1 MRKKFLSAF
10 LLGALALGATSTIV
24 SCKDYDGDIS
34 ELRQDINSLD
44 ATLKSELQSVKDQLT
59 AQKSELETK
68 IADAQAI
75 LQAAI
80 DKKADK
86 TTVDALATRVTDLEK
101 ELGVVN
107 SRLKTI
113 DATLAEVNASIADLK
128 ANKADKTEV
137 AELRLFVETELA
149 AIKGDISGLQ
159 TAVKEILADIAG
171 IKGDING
178 IKGDISDLQKKDI
191 ELFAA
196 INQEALDR
204 AAAISALD
212 KELSA
217 KIKTVADNL
226 ADFIKE
232 QNEFNEAVITEIS
245 NINGALVNI
254 AGQIEALQMVDEGLD
269 NRITALETR
278 LQGYEGVVAD
288 LRQAQ
293 KDIAALQKDV
303 KKAFEDIATNAANI
317 EANAKA
323 IDALSQRVTT
333 EVQTLDSKISAVDAK
348 VNALT
353 VCVTKRLTSIYFA
366 PSTFVDGVE
375 CIDFASLNYIDWGT
389 EPTEWLANYAPE
401 NGEENRIDDGTTTAV
416 YYLNPSGVDEESIE
430 GGIRGLS
437 FISNTASN
445 ITTRGAATPVVS
457 VKSGTI
463 ENGKLTLQLTKNSA
477 AINNSNEKFT
487 VVSLKAPLSEKV
499 KTASEKGKEINVYS
513 DWARLTE
520 SVVRPFIHNKK
531 AIENGKV
538 DERAEFAHFYRFGDI
553 YSKYSPTFSGIQAL
567 NYTQYTSQ
575 SRDSKIK
582 FFCAYDKTFDVKEL
596 TTVCDHN
603 GNEINYESYGLAFEY
618 NLMSCYWVLNE
629 GATTDATNQQL
640 YATINDGVVAA
651 AAPGVSGANRAAIG
665 KSPVVQIVLRDTKNN
680 AVVDVKYI
688 MIQWLEKDVEV
699 KDLETINKQTIWD
712 CGEIAT
718 CKIGESELNK
728 IAAQLNLETV
738 VEFSSR
744 FTVSNDLVDAA
755 GKKIGV
761 VDKKENGQADG
772 QIDNILVTFEV
783 PMAMTKDLYE
793 NGSVAYTGYVK
804 LISKTEPLEY
814 RLPVVLTAT
823 FDKSRQLKLNSAYV
837 EDANYWKG
845 ERPDI
850 NRYVVANPTLED
862 NAANDNAYT
871 LEKGYEDTQILYNL
885 LNAYKKGG
893 TSAPSDVENLVLN
906 LQKADGDN
914 ARFVFDEERV
924 PEVLGAGWNVSED
937 GTTLYFKR
945 DIAATIT
952 RNGFVQLEEGPKKGI
967 HALASDAAKMLV
979 AYDETP
985 ATEATK
991 NAVPV
996 KIVGTIC
1003 DYDVVLSQFLVRFE
1017 KPINLTWGTLAV
1029 TLKDQHSAGFTDI
1042 LPWQKMI
1049 TVKEAYNRERPII
1062 DEKNNNKTL
1071 RSWYGYYWDGKN
1083 DIYPYI
1089 NINEAE
1095 LDGKPLNSYKNANG
1109 SPSYQLT
1116 YDADEAHYGANAK
1129 FTFYNNSGNAITKDL
1144 VITVPVTVDSKWRT
1158 WKNTVTI
1165 TVSETTTTAKRR

>member
-34 ELRQDINSLD
+34 ELRTDINSLES
-44 ATLKSELQSVKDQLT
+44 TLKSELQSVKDQLT

-68 IADAQAI
+68 IANAQAT

-80 DKKADK
+80 DQKADK
-86 TTVDALATRVTDLEK
+86 TTVAALADQVKGLES
-101 ELGVVN
+101 ELGVVK
-107 SRLKTI
+107 SRLNSI
-113 DATLAEVNASIADLK
+113 DDAIAKINDAIADIK
-128 ANKADKTEV
+128 ANKADKEEVTALKVWAEGEIAAITGDITGLKAAIAELKEADTKLAAQIVEEATKLAAKDTELEGKIAEV
-137 AELRLFVETELA
+137 AGDLA
-149 AIKGDISGLQ
+149 KF
-159 TAVKEILADIAG
+159 IA
-171 IKGDING
+171 
-178 IKGDISDLQKKDI
+178 
-191 ELFAA
+191 
-196 INQEALDR
+196 
-204 AAAISALD
+204 
-212 KELSA
+212 
-217 KIKTVADNL
+217 
-226 ADFIKE
+226 E
-232 QNEFNEAVITEIS
+232 QNELNDAVITEIS

-254 AGQIEALQMVDEGLD
+254 VGQIEALQMVDEGLD

-278 LQGYEGVVAD
+278 LQGYEDVVKD
-288 LRQAQ
+288 LRKAQ
-293 KDIAALQKDV
+293 SDIATLRTDVNKCIEDIAA
-303 KKAFEDIATNAANI
+303 NARNI
-317 EANAKA
+317 EANAQA
-323 IDALSQRVTT
+323 IEALDQRVTT
-333 EVQTLDSKISAVDAK
+333 AVQELDSKISAVDGK

-353 VCVTKRLTSIYFA
+353 ICVTKRLTSIYFA

-389 EPTEWLANYAPE
+389 NENDWLANYAPE
-401 NGEENRIDDGTTTAV
+401 NGEENRIDDGPTTAV

-445 ITTRGAATPVVS
+445 ISTRGAATPVVA

-463 ENGKLTLQLTKNSA
+463 ENGKLTLKLTKNTA
-477 AINNSNEKFT
+477 AINNSNENFT
-487 VVSLKAPLSEKV
+487 IVSLKAPLSEKV

-520 SVVRPFIHNKK
+520 SVVRPYIHNIKTVTDGK
-531 AIENGKV
+531 A

-553 YSKYSPTFSGIQAL
+553 YSMYSETFDGIRAL
-567 NYTQYTSQ
+567 NYPNYTSQ
-575 SRDSKIK
+575 SRDSKRK
-582 FFCAYDKTFDVKEL
+582 YFVAYDKTFDVKEL

-603 GNEINYESYGLAFEY
+603 GNVINYESYGLKFEY
-618 NLMSCYWVLNE
+618 NLMKCYWVLNE
-629 GATTDATNQQL
+629 GNTTDATNQQL
-640 YATINDGVVAA
+640 YATINDGVVAST
-651 AAPGVSGANRAAIG
+651 APSVTGANRAAIG

-680 AVVDVKYI
+680 AVVDVRYI
-688 MIQWLEKDVEV
+688 MIQWVEKDVE
-699 KDLETINKQTIWD
+699 TIVLDNLNKQTTWD

-718 CKIGESELNK
+718 CKIGEAELNK
-728 IAAQLNLETV
+728 LAAQLNLETV
-738 VEFSSR
+738 TEFSSR
-744 FTVSNDLVDAA
+744 FTVASDLVDAD
-755 GKKIGV
+755 GKKIGT
-761 VDKKENGQADG
+761 VDKKENGEAAG
-772 QIDNILVTFEV
+772 QIDNILVTFET
-783 PMAMTKDLYE
+783 PMTMTKELYE
-793 NGSVAYTGYVK
+793 GGSVTYTGY
-804 LISKTEPLEY
+804 IFIQSKTEPLQY
-814 RLPVVLTAT
+814 KVPVVLTAT
-823 FDKSRQLKLNSAYV
+823 FDKSRQLALNPAYV
-837 EDANYWKG
+837 ENANYWKG
-845 ERPDI
+845 TGI
-850 NRYVVANPTLED
+850 NRYVVANPTLE
-862 NAANDNAYT
+862 ANDSKGYT
-871 LEKGYEDTQILYNL
+871 LANGFEDTQILYNL
-885 LNAYKKGG
+885 LNAYLKVNG

-914 ARFVFDEERV
+914 ARFVFDEDRV
-924 PEVLGAGWNVSED
+924 EEVLGAGWNVSAD

-945 DIAATIT
+945 DVAATIT

-967 HALASDAAKMLV
+967 HALATDAAKMLV

-1029 TLKDQHSAGFTDI
+1029 TLKDQHSEGYTET

-1049 TVKEAYNRERPII
+1049 TVKEAYNRYRTII
-1062 DEKNNNKTL
+1062 DEKNCDKTL

-1089 NINEAE
+1089 NINEAKLE
-1095 LDGKPLNSYKNANG
+1095 GKSLSSYKNANG
-1109 SPSYQLT
+1109 TPMYELK
-1116 YDADEAHYGANAK
+1116 YEADETHYGANAK
-1129 FTFYNNSGNAITKDL
+1129 FRFFNNSGNAITEDL

-1158 WKNTVTI
+1158 WENTVTI

>member
-34 ELRQDINSLD
+34 ELRTDINSLES
-44 ATLKSELQSVKDQLT
+44 TLKSELQSVKDQLA

-68 IADAQAI
+68 IANAQAT

-80 DKKADK
+80 DQKADK
-86 TTVDALATRVTDLEK
+86 TTVAALADQVKGLES
-101 ELGVVN
+101 ELGVVK
-107 SRLKTI
+107 SRLNSI
-113 DATLAEVNASIADLK
+113 DTAIAEINDVIADIK

-137 AELRLFVETELA
+137 AELKIWAEGQIAAITGDITGLKAAIAELKAVDTELA
-149 AIKGDISGLQ
+149 GKIVA
-159 TAVKEILADIAG
+159 
-171 IKGDING
+171 
-178 IKGDISDLQKKDI
+178 
-191 ELFAA
+191 
-196 INQEALDR
+196 EATER
-204 AAAISALD
+204 AAKD
-212 KELSA
+212 DELA
-217 KIKTVADNL
+217 GKIAEVAGNL
-226 ADFIKE
+226 ADFIAA
-232 QNEFNEAVITEIS
+232 QNELNDAVITEIS

-288 LRQAQ
+288 LRTAQ
-293 KDIAALQKDV
+293 NDIRGLRTDV
-303 KKAFEDIATNAANI
+303 NKCIEDIATNAANI
-317 EANAKA
+317 EANAQA
-323 IDALSQRVTT
+323 IEALDQRVTAA
-333 EVQTLDSKISAVDAK
+333 VQELDSKISAVDNK

-353 VCVTKRLTSIYFA
+353 ICVTKRLTSIYFA
-366 PSTFVDGVE
+366 PSSFVDGVE

-389 EPTEWLANYAPE
+389 SETDWLANYAPE
-401 NGEENRIDDGTTTAV
+401 NGEENRIDNGTTTAV

-445 ITTRGAATPVVS
+445 ISTRGAATPVVA

-463 ENGKLTLQLTKNSA
+463 EDGKLTLKLTKNTA
-477 AINNSNEKFT
+477 AINNSNENFT
-487 VVSLKAPLSEKV
+487 IVSLKAPLSEKV

-520 SVVRPFIHNKK
+520 SVVRPFIHNVEAVK
-531 AIENGKV
+531 NGKA

-553 YSKYSPTFSGIQAL
+553 YSMYSPTFSGIQAL

-575 SRDSKIK
+575 SRDSKK
-582 FFCAYDKTFDVKEL
+582 KYFVAYDKTFDVKKL
-596 TTVCDHN
+596 TTVCDYN
-603 GNEINYESYGLAFEY
+603 GNVINYESYGLKFEY
-618 NLMSCYWVLNE
+618 NLMKCYWVLNE
-629 GATTDATNQQL
+629 GNTTDATNQQL
-640 YATINDGVVAA
+640 YATINDGVVAST
-651 AAPGVSGANRAAIG
+651 APSVTGANRAAIG

-688 MIQWLEKDVEV
+688 MIQWMEKDVET
-699 KDLETINKQTIWD
+699 KDLEAINKQTTWD

-718 CKIGESELNK
+718 CKIGEAELNK
-728 IAAQLNLETV
+728 LAAQLNLETV
-738 VEFSSR
+738 TEFSSR
-744 FTVSNDLVDAA
+744 FTVASDLVDAS
-755 GKKIGV
+755 GKVIGT
-761 VDKKENGQADG
+761 VDKKENGEAAG
-772 QIDNILVTFEV
+772 QIDNILVTFET
-783 PMAMTKDLYE
+783 PMTMTKELYE
-793 NGSVAYTGYVK
+793 GGSVAYTGY
-804 LISKTEPLEY
+804 IFIQSKTEPLQY
-814 RLPVVLTAT
+814 KLPVVLTAT
-823 FDKSRQLKLNSAYV
+823 FDKSRQLALNSAYV
-837 EDANYWKG
+837 ENAKYWKG
-845 ERPDI
+845 EGI
-850 NRYVVANPTLED
+850 NRYVVANPTLE
-862 NAANDNAYT
+862 ANDSKGYT
-871 LEKGYEDTQILYNL
+871 LANGFHDTQILYNL
-885 LNAYKKGG
+885 LNAYLNG
-893 TSAPSDVENLVLN
+893 TSAPKGVENLVRN

-914 ARFVFDEERV
+914 ARFVFDEDRV
-924 PEVLGAGWNVSED
+924 EDVLGAGWNVSAD

-945 DIAATIT
+945 DVAATIT
-952 RNGFVQLEEGPKKGI
+952 RNGFVQLEEGPNKGK

-1017 KPINLTWGTLAV
+1017 KPINLTWGDLGV
-1029 TLKDQHSAGFTDI
+1029 TLKDQMSNGWYAT
-1042 LPWQKMI
+1042 LPWQSMI
-1049 TVKEAYNRERPII
+1049 TVKEAYNKERTII
-1062 DEKNNNKTL
+1062 DKKNCDKTL

-1089 NINEAE
+1089 NINEAK
-1095 LDGKPLNSYKNANG
+1095 LDGKSLSSYKNANG
-1109 SPSYQLT
+1109 TPMYELK
-1116 YDADEAHYGANAK
+1116 YEADAANYGANAK
-1129 FTFYNNSGNAITKDL
+1129 FWFFNNSGNAITEDL

-1158 WKNTVTI
+1158 WEETVTI

>member
-34 ELRQDINSLD
+34 ELRTDINSLES
-44 ATLKSELQSVKDQLT
+44 TLKSELQSVKDQLA

-68 IADAQAI
+68 IANAQAT

-80 DKKADK
+80 DQKADK
-86 TTVDALATRVTDLEK
+86 TTVAALADQVKGLES
-101 ELGVVN
+101 ELGVVK
-107 SRLKTI
+107 SRLNSI
-113 DATLAEVNASIADLK
+113 DDAIAKINDAIAEIK
-128 ANKADKTEV
+128 ANKADKEEV
-137 AELRLFVETELA
+137 AALKVWAEGEIAAITGDITGLKAAIAELKEADTKLAAQIVEEATKLAAKDTELEGKIA
-149 AIKGDISGLQ
+149 EVAGD
-159 TAVKEILADIAG
+159 LAKFIA
-171 IKGDING
+171 
-178 IKGDISDLQKKDI
+178 
-191 ELFAA
+191 
-196 INQEALDR
+196 
-204 AAAISALD
+204 
-212 KELSA
+212 
-217 KIKTVADNL
+217 
-226 ADFIKE
+226 E
-232 QNEFNEAVITEIS
+232 QNELNDAVITEIS

-254 AGQIEALQMVDEGLD
+254 VGQIEALQMVDEGLD

-278 LQGYEGVVAD
+278 LQGYEDVVKD
-288 LRQAQ
+288 LRKAQ
-293 KDIAALQKDV
+293 SDIATLRTDVNKCIEDIAA
-303 KKAFEDIATNAANI
+303 NARNI
-317 EANAKA
+317 EANAQA
-323 IDALSQRVTT
+323 IEALDQRVTT
-333 EVQTLDSKISAVDAK
+333 AVQELDSKISAVDGK

-353 VCVTKRLTSIYFA
+353 ICVTKRLTSIYFA

-389 EPTEWLANYAPE
+389 NENDWLANESPA
-401 NGEENRIDDGTTTAV
+401 NGEENRIDNGTTTAV

-445 ITTRGAATPVVS
+445 ISTRGAATPVVA
-457 VKSGTI
+457 VKSGEI
-463 ENGKLTLQLTKNSA
+463 KDGKLTLKLTKNTA
-477 AINNSNEKFT
+477 AINNSNENFT
-487 VVSLKAPLSEKV
+487 IVSLKAPLSEKV

-520 SVVRPFIHNKK
+520 SVVRPYIHNIKTVTDGK
-531 AIENGKV
+531 A

-603 GNEINYESYGLAFEY
+603 GNVINYESYGLKFEY
-618 NLMSCYWVLNE
+618 NLMKCYWVLNE
-629 GATTDATNQQL
+629 GNTTDATNQQL
-640 YATINDGVVAA
+640 YATINDGVVAST
-651 AAPGVSGANRAAIG
+651 APGVTGANRAAIG

-680 AVVDVKYI
+680 AVVDVRYI
-688 MIQWLEKDVEV
+688 MIQWVEKDVETIV
-699 KDLETINKQTIWD
+699 LDNINKQTTWD

-718 CKIGESELNK
+718 CKIGEAELNK
-728 IAAQLNLETV
+728 LAAQLNLETV
-738 VEFSSR
+738 TEFSSR
-744 FTVSNDLVDAA
+744 FTVASDLVDAS
-755 GKKIGV
+755 GKKIGT
-761 VDKKENGQADG
+761 VDKKENGEAAG
-772 QIDNILVTFEV
+772 QIDNILVTFET
-783 PMAMTKDLYE
+783 PMTMTKELYE
-793 NGSVAYTGYVK
+793 GGSVAYTGY
-804 LISKTEPLEY
+804 IFIQSKTEPLQY
-814 RLPVVLTAT
+814 KVPVVLTAT
-823 FDKSRQLKLNSAYV
+823 FDKSRQLALNSAYV
-837 EDANYWKG
+837 ENANYWKG
-845 ERPDI
+845 TGI
-850 NRYVVANPTLED
+850 NRYVVANPTLE
-862 NAANDNAYT
+862 ANDSKGYT
-871 LEKGYEDTQILYNL
+871 LANGFEDTQILYNL
-885 LNAYKKGG
+885 LNAYLKG
-893 TSAPSDVENLVLN
+893 TSAPKDVENLVLN

-914 ARFVFDEERV
+914 ARFVFDEDRV
-924 PEVLGAGWNVSED
+924 EEVLGAGWNVSAD

-945 DIAATIT
+945 DVAATIT

-967 HALASDAAKMLV
+967 HALATDAAKMLV

-1029 TLKDQHSAGFTDI
+1029 TLKDQHSAGYTET

-1049 TVKEAYNRERPII
+1049 TVKEAYNRYRTII
-1062 DEKNNNKTL
+1062 DEKNCDKTL

-1089 NINEAE
+1089 NINEAKLE
-1095 LDGKPLNSYKNANG
+1095 GKSLSSYKNANG
-1109 SPSYQLT
+1109 TPMYELK
-1116 YDADEAHYGANAK
+1116 YEADAANYGANAK
-1129 FTFYNNSGNAITKDL
+1129 FWFFNNSGNAITKDL

-1158 WKNTVTI
+1158 WEETVTI

>member
-34 ELRQDINSLD
+34 ELRTDINSLES
-44 ATLKSELQSVKDQLT
+44 TLKSELQSVKDQLA

-68 IADAQAI
+68 IANAQAT

-80 DKKADK
+80 DQKADK
-86 TTVDALATRVTDLEK
+86 TTVAALADQVKGLES
-101 ELGVVN
+101 ELGVVK
-107 SRLKTI
+107 SRLNSI
-113 DATLAEVNASIADLK
+113 DTAIAEINDAIADIK
-128 ANKADKTEV
+128 ANKADKEEV
-137 AELRLFVETELA
+137 AALKVWAEGQIAAITGDIEGLKAAIAELKEADTKLAAKDTELEGKIA
-149 AIKGDISGLQ
+149 EVAGD
-159 TAVKEILADIAG
+159 LAKFIA
-171 IKGDING
+171 
-178 IKGDISDLQKKDI
+178 
-191 ELFAA
+191 
-196 INQEALDR
+196 
-204 AAAISALD
+204 
-212 KELSA
+212 
-217 KIKTVADNL
+217 
-226 ADFIKE
+226 E
-232 QNEFNEAVITEIS
+232 QNELNDAVITEIS

-254 AGQIEALQMVDEGLD
+254 VGQIEALQMVDEGLD

-278 LQGYEGVVAD
+278 LQGYEDVVKD
-288 LRQAQ
+288 LRKAQ
-293 KDIAALQKDV
+293 SDIATLRTDVNKCIEDIAA
-303 KKAFEDIATNAANI
+303 NARNI
-317 EANAKA
+317 EANAQA
-323 IDALSQRVTT
+323 IEALDQRVTT
-333 EVQTLDSKISAVDAK
+333 AVQELDGKISAVDSK

-353 VCVTKRLTSIYFA
+353 ICVTKRLTSIYFA

-389 EPTEWLANYAPE
+389 NENDWLANESPA
-401 NGEENRIDDGTTTAV
+401 NGEENRIDNGTTTAV

-445 ITTRGAATPVVS
+445 ISTRGAATPVVA
-457 VKSGTI
+457 VKSGEI
-463 ENGKLTLQLTKNSA
+463 KDGKLTLKLTKNTA
-477 AINNSNEKFT
+477 AINNSNENFT
-487 VVSLKAPLSEKV
+487 IVSLKAPLSEKV

-520 SVVRPFIHNKK
+520 SVVRPYIHNIKTVTDGK
-531 AIENGKV
+531 A

-553 YSKYSPTFSGIQAL
+553 YSMYSPTFSGIQAL

-575 SRDSKIK
+575 SRDSKRK
-582 FFCAYDKTFDVKEL
+582 YFVAYNKTFDVKEL

-603 GNEINYESYGLAFEY
+603 GNVINYESYGLKFEY
-618 NLMSCYWVLNE
+618 NLMKCYWVLNE
-629 GATTDATNQQL
+629 GNTTDATNQQL
-640 YATINDGVVAA
+640 YATINDGVVAST
-651 AAPGVSGANRAAIG
+651 APGVTGANRAAIG

-680 AVVDVKYI
+680 AVVDVRYI
-688 MIQWLEKDVEV
+688 MIQWVEKDVETIV
-699 KDLETINKQTIWD
+699 LDNINKQTTWD

-718 CKIGESELNK
+718 CKIGEAELNK
-728 IAAQLNLETV
+728 LAAQLNLETV
-738 VEFSSR
+738 TEFSSR
-744 FTVSNDLVDAA
+744 FTVASDLVDAS
-755 GKKIGV
+755 GKKIGT
-761 VDKKENGQADG
+761 VDKKENGEAAG
-772 QIDNILVTFEV
+772 QIDNILVTFET
-783 PMAMTKDLYE
+783 PMTMTKELYE
-793 NGSVAYTGYVK
+793 GGSVAYTGY
-804 LISKTEPLEY
+804 IFIQSKTEPLQY
-814 RLPVVLTAT
+814 KVPVVLTAT
-823 FDKSRQLKLNSAYV
+823 FDKSRQLALNSAYV
-837 EDANYWKG
+837 ENANYWKG
-845 ERPDI
+845 TGI
-850 NRYVVANPTLED
+850 NRYVVANPTLE
-862 NAANDNAYT
+862 ANDSKGYT
-871 LEKGYEDTQILYNL
+871 LANGFHDTQILYNL
-885 LNAYKKGG
+885 LNAYLNG
-893 TSAPSDVENLVLN
+893 TSAPKDVENLVLN

-914 ARFVFDEERV
+914 ARFVFDEDRV
-924 PEVLGAGWNVSED
+924 EEVLGAGWNVSAD

-945 DIAATIT
+945 DVAATIT
-952 RNGFVQLEEGPKKGI
+952 RNGFVQLEEGPNKGK

-1029 TLKDQHSAGFTDI
+1029 TLKDQHSAGYTET

-1049 TVKEAYNRERPII
+1049 TVKEAYNRYRTII
-1062 DEKNNNKTL
+1062 DEKNCDKTL

-1089 NINEAE
+1089 NINEAV
-1095 LDGKPLNSYKNANG
+1095 LNGKSLSSYKNANG
-1109 SPSYQLT
+1109 TPMYELK
-1116 YDADEAHYGANAK
+1116 YEADKANYGANAK
-1129 FTFYNNSGNAITKDL
+1129 FWFFNNSGNAITEDL

>member
-34 ELRQDINSLD
+34 ELRTDINSLES
-44 ATLKSELQSVKDQLT
+44 TLKSELQSVKDQLA

-68 IADAQAI
+68 IANAQAT

-80 DKKADK
+80 DQKADK
-86 TTVDALATRVTDLEK
+86 TTVAALADQVKGLET
-101 ELGVVN
+101 ELGVVK
-107 SRLKTI
+107 SRLNSI
-113 DATLAEVNASIADLK
+113 DTAIAEINDAIAK
-128 ANKADKTEV
+128 KADKTEV
-137 AELRLFVETELA
+137 AELEIRINAQIAAITGDITGLKDAIAKLKDVDTELA
-149 AIKGDISGLQ
+149 GKIVA
-159 TAVKEILADIAG
+159 
-171 IKGDING
+171 
-178 IKGDISDLQKKDI
+178 
-191 ELFAA
+191 
-196 INQEALDR
+196 EATER
-204 AAAISALD
+204 AAKD
-212 KELSA
+212 TELEGKIAEVAGDLA
-217 KIKTVADNL
+217 K
-226 ADFIKE
+226 FIAE
-232 QNEFNEAVITEIS
+232 QNELNESVISELTGIQ
-245 NINGALVNI
+245 GVLVNI
-254 AGQIEALQMVDEGLD
+254 VGQIEALQMVDEGLD

-288 LRQAQ
+288 LRTAQ
-293 KDIAALQKDV
+293 NDIRGLRTDV
-303 KKAFEDIATNAANI
+303 NKCIEDIATNAANI
-317 EANAKA
+317 EANAQA
-323 IDALSQRVTT
+323 IEALDQRVTAA
-333 EVQTLDSKISAVDAK
+333 VQELDSKISAVDNK

-353 VCVTKRLTSIYFA
+353 ICVTKRLTSIYFA
-366 PSTFVDGVE
+366 PSSFVDGVE

-389 EPTEWLANYAPE
+389 SETDWLANYAPE
-401 NGEENRIDDGTTTAV
+401 NGEENRIDNGTTTAV

-445 ITTRGAATPVVS
+445 ISTRGAATPVVA

-463 ENGKLTLQLTKNSA
+463 EDGKLTLKLTKNTA
-477 AINNSNEKFT
+477 AINNSNENFT
-487 VVSLKAPLSEKV
+487 IVSLKAPLSEKV

-520 SVVRPFIHNKK
+520 SVVRPFIHNVEAVK
-531 AIENGKV
+531 NGKA

-553 YSKYSPTFSGIQAL
+553 YSMYSPTFSGIQAL

-575 SRDSKIK
+575 SRDSKTK
-582 FFCAYDKTFDVKEL
+582 YFVAYDKTFDVKKL
-596 TTVCDHN
+596 TTVCDYN
-603 GNEINYESYGLAFEY
+603 GNVINYESYGLKFEY
-618 NLMSCYWVLNE
+618 NLMKCYWVLNE
-629 GATTDATNQQL
+629 GNTTDATNQQL
-640 YATINDGVVAA
+640 YATINDGVVAST
-651 AAPGVSGANRAAIG
+651 APGVTGANRAAIG

-688 MIQWLEKDVEV
+688 MIQWMEKDVET
-699 KDLETINKQTIWD
+699 KDLEAINKQTTWD

-718 CKIGESELNK
+718 CKIGEAELNK
-728 IAAQLNLETV
+728 LAAQLNLETV
-738 VEFSSR
+738 TEFSSR
-744 FTVSNDLVDAA
+744 FTVASDLVDAS
-755 GKKIGV
+755 GKVIGT
-761 VDKKENGQADG
+761 VDKKENGEAAG
-772 QIDNILVTFEV
+772 QIDNILVTFET
-783 PMAMTKDLYE
+783 PMTMTKELYE
-793 NGSVAYTGYVK
+793 GGSVAYTGY
-804 LISKTEPLEY
+804 IFIQSKTEPLQY
-814 RLPVVLTAT
+814 KVPVVLTAT
-823 FDKSRQLKLNSAYV
+823 FDKSRQLALNSAYV
-837 EDANYWKG
+837 ENAKYWKG
-845 ERPDI
+845 EGI
-850 NRYVVANPTLED
+850 NRYVVANPTLE
-862 NAANDNAYT
+862 ANDAKGYT
-871 LEKGYEDTQILYNL
+871 LANGYEDTQILYNL
-885 LNAYKKGG
+885 LNAYLKG
-893 TSAPSDVENLVLN
+893 TSAPKDVENLVLN

-924 PEVLGAGWNVSED
+924 PEVLGAGWNVSAD

-945 DIAATIT
+945 DVAATIT

-996 KIVGTIC
+996 KIVGTLC

-1029 TLKDQHSAGFTDI
+1029 TLKDQHSEGYTET

-1049 TVKEAYNRERPII
+1049 TVKEAYNRYRPII
-1062 DEKNNNKTL
+1062 DEKNNDKTL

-1089 NINEAE
+1089 NINEAKLE
-1095 LDGKPLNSYKNANG
+1095 GKSLSSYKNANG
-1109 SPSYQLT
+1109 TPMYELK
-1116 YDADEAHYGANAK
+1116 YEADAANYGANAK
-1129 FTFYNNSGNAITKDL
+1129 FWFFNNSGNAITKDL

-1158 WKNTVTI
+1158 WEETVTI

>member
-34 ELRQDINSLD
+34 ELRTDINSLES
-44 ATLKSELQSVKDQLT
+44 TLKSELQSVKDQLA

-68 IADAQAI
+68 IANAQAT

-80 DKKADK
+80 DQKADK
-86 TTVDALATRVTDLEK
+86 TTVAALADQVKGLES
-101 ELGVVN
+101 ELGVVK
-107 SRLKTI
+107 SRLNSI
-113 DATLAEVNASIADLK
+113 DDAIAKINDAIAEIK
-128 ANKADKTEV
+128 ANKADKEEV
-137 AELRLFVETELA
+137 AALKVWAEGEIAAITGDITGLKAAIAELKEADTKLAAQIVEEATKLAAKDTELEGKIA
-149 AIKGDISGLQ
+149 EVAGD
-159 TAVKEILADIAG
+159 LAKFIA
-171 IKGDING
+171 
-178 IKGDISDLQKKDI
+178 
-191 ELFAA
+191 
-196 INQEALDR
+196 
-204 AAAISALD
+204 
-212 KELSA
+212 
-217 KIKTVADNL
+217 
-226 ADFIKE
+226 E
-232 QNEFNEAVITEIS
+232 QNELNDAVITEIS

-254 AGQIEALQMVDEGLD
+254 VGQIEALQMVDEGLD

-288 LRQAQ
+288 LRTAQ
-293 KDIAALQKDV
+293 SDIRGLRTDVNKCIEDIAA
-303 KKAFEDIATNAANI
+303 NARNI
-317 EANAKA
+317 EANAQA
-323 IDALSQRVTT
+323 IEALDQRVTT
-333 EVQTLDSKISAVDAK
+333 AVQELDSKISAVDGK

-353 VCVTKRLTSIYFA
+353 ICVTKRLTSIYFA

-389 EPTEWLANYAPE
+389 EPTDWLANYAPE

-445 ITTRGAATPVVS
+445 ISTRGAATPVVA
-457 VKSGTI
+457 VKSGEI
-463 ENGKLTLQLTKNSA
+463 KDGKLTLKLTKNTA
-477 AINNSNEKFT
+477 AINNSNENFT
-487 VVSLKAPLSEKV
+487 IVSLKAPLSEKV

-520 SVVRPFIHNKK
+520 SVVRPYIHNIKTVTDGK
-531 AIENGKV
+531 A

-553 YSKYSPTFSGIQAL
+553 YSMYSPTFSGIQAL

-575 SRDSKIK
+575 SRDSKRK
-582 FFCAYDKTFDVKEL
+582 YFVAYDKTFDVKEL

-603 GNEINYESYGLAFEY
+603 GNVINYESYGLKFEY
-618 NLMSCYWVLNE
+618 NLMKCYWVLNE
-629 GATTDATNQQL
+629 GNTTDATNQQL
-640 YATINDGVVAA
+640 YATINDGVVAST
-651 AAPGVSGANRAAIG
+651 APGVTGANRAAIG

-680 AVVDVKYI
+680 AVVDVRYI
-688 MIQWLEKDVEV
+688 MIQWVEKDVETIV
-699 KDLETINKQTIWD
+699 LDNINKQTTWD

-718 CKIGESELNK
+718 CKIGEAELNK
-728 IAAQLNLETV
+728 LAAQLNLETV
-738 VEFSSR
+738 TEFSSR
-744 FTVSNDLVDAA
+744 FTVASDLIDAD
-755 GKKIGV
+755 GKKIGT
-761 VDKKENGQADG
+761 VDKKENGEAAG
-772 QIDNILVTFEV
+772 QIDNILVTFET
-783 PMAMTKDLYE
+783 PMTMTKELYE
-793 NGSVAYTGYVK
+793 GGSVTYTGY
-804 LISKTEPLEY
+804 IFIQSKTEPLQY
-814 RLPVVLTAT
+814 KVPVVLTAT
-823 FDKSRQLKLNSAYV
+823 FDKSRQLALNPAYV
-837 EDANYWKG
+837 ENANYWKG
-845 ERPDI
+845 TGI
-850 NRYVVANPTLED
+850 NRYVVANPTLE
-862 NAANDNAYT
+862 ANDSKGYT
-871 LEKGYEDTQILYNL
+871 LANGFEDTQILYNL
-885 LNAYKKGG
+885 LNAYLNG
-893 TSAPSDVENLVLN
+893 TSAPKDVENLVLN

-914 ARFVFDEERV
+914 ARFVFDEDRV
-924 PEVLGAGWNVSED
+924 EEVLGAGWNVSAD

-945 DIAATIT
+945 DVAATIT

-996 KIVGTIC
+996 KIVGTLC

-1029 TLKDQHSAGFTDI
+1029 TLKDQHSAGYTET

-1049 TVKEAYNRERPII
+1049 TVKEAYNRYRTII
-1062 DEKNNNKTL
+1062 DEKNNNETL

-1089 NINEAE
+1089 NINEAKLE
-1095 LDGKPLNSYKNANG
+1095 GKSLSSYKNANG
-1109 SPSYQLT
+1109 TPMYELK
-1116 YDADEAHYGANAK
+1116 YEADKANYGANAK
-1129 FTFYNNSGNAITKDL
+1129 FRFFNNSGNAITEDL

-1158 WKNTVTI
+1158 WEETVTI

>member
-34 ELRQDINSLD
+34 ELRTDINSLES
-44 ATLKSELQSVKDQLT
+44 TLKSELQSVKDQLA

-68 IADAQAI
+68 IANAQAT

-80 DKKADK
+80 DQKADK
-86 TTVDALATRVTDLEK
+86 TTVAALADQVKGLES
-101 ELGVVN
+101 ELGVVK
-107 SRLKTI
+107 SRLNSI
-113 DATLAEVNASIADLK
+113 DTAIAEINDAIAK
-128 ANKADKTEV
+128 KADKAEV
-137 AELRLFVETELA
+137 AELKIWAEGQIAAITGDITGLKAAIAELKAVDAELAGKIVAEATERAAKDTELEG
-149 AIKGDISGLQ
+149 K
-159 TAVKEILADIAG
+159 IA
-171 IKGDING
+171 
-178 IKGDISDLQKKDI
+178 
-191 ELFAA
+191 E
-196 INQEALDR
+196 
-204 AAAISALD
+204 
-212 KELSA
+212 
-217 KIKTVADNL
+217 VAGNL
-226 ADFIKE
+226 ADFIAA
-232 QNEFNEAVITEIS
+232 QNELNDAVITEIS

-278 LQGYEGVVAD
+278 LQGYEDVVKD
-288 LRQAQ
+288 LRKAQ
-293 KDIAALQKDV
+293 SDIATLRTDVNKCIEDIAA
-303 KKAFEDIATNAANI
+303 NARNI
-317 EANAKA
+317 EANAQA
-323 IDALSQRVTT
+323 IEALDQRVTAA
-333 EVQTLDSKISAVDAK
+333 VQELDSKISAVDNK

-353 VCVTKRLTSIYFA
+353 ICVTKRLTSIYFA

-389 EPTEWLANYAPE
+389 NENDWLANESPA
-401 NGEENRIDDGTTTAV
+401 NGEENRIDNGTTTAV

-445 ITTRGAATPVVS
+445 ISTRGAATPVVA

-463 ENGKLTLQLTKNSA
+463 EDGKLTLKLTKNTA
-477 AINNSNEKFT
+477 AINNSNENFT
-487 VVSLKAPLSEKV
+487 IVSLKAPLSEKV

-520 SVVRPFIHNKK
+520 SVVRPYIHNIKTVTDGK
-531 AIENGKV
+531 A

-553 YSKYSPTFSGIQAL
+553 YSMYSPTFSGIQAL

-575 SRDSKIK
+575 SRDSKRK
-582 FFCAYDKTFDVKEL
+582 YFVAYDKTFDVKEL

-603 GNEINYESYGLAFEY
+603 GNVINYESYGLKFEY
-618 NLMSCYWVLNE
+618 NLMKCYWVLNE
-629 GATTDATNQQL
+629 GNTTDATNQQL
-640 YATINDGVVAA
+640 YATINDGVVAST
-651 AAPGVSGANRAAIG
+651 APSVTGANRAAIG

-688 MIQWLEKDVEV
+688 MIQWIEKDVET
-699 KDLETINKQTIWD
+699 KDLEAINKQTKWD

-718 CKIGESELNK
+718 CKIGEAELNK
-728 IAAQLNLETV
+728 LAAQLNLETV
-738 VEFSSR
+738 TEFSSR
-744 FTVSNDLVDAA
+744 FTVASDLIDAD
-755 GKKIGV
+755 GKKIGT
-761 VDKKENGQADG
+761 VDKKENGEAAG
-772 QIDNILVTFEV
+772 QIDNILVTFET
-783 PMAMTKDLYE
+783 PMAMTKELYE
-793 NGSVAYTGYVK
+793 GGSVTYTGY
-804 LISKTEPLEY
+804 IFIQSKTEPLQY
-814 RLPVVLTAT
+814 KVPVVLTAT
-823 FDKSRQLKLNSAYV
+823 FDKSRQLALNPAYV
-837 EDANYWKG
+837 ENANYWKG
-845 ERPDI
+845 TGI
-850 NRYVVANPTLED
+850 NRYVVANPTLE
-862 NAANDNAYT
+862 ANDSKGYT
-871 LEKGYEDTQILYNL
+871 LANGFHDTQILYNL
-885 LNAYKKGG
+885 LNAYLNG
-893 TSAPSDVENLVLN
+893 TSAPKDVENLVLN

-914 ARFVFDEERV
+914 ARFVFDEDRV
-924 PEVLGAGWNVSED
+924 EEVLGAGWNVSAD

-945 DIAATIT
+945 DVAATIT
-952 RNGFVQLEEGPKKGI
+952 RNGFVQLEEGPNKGK

-1029 TLKDQHSAGFTDI
+1029 TLKDQHSAGYTET

-1049 TVKEAYNRERPII
+1049 TVKEAYNRYRTII
-1062 DEKNNNKTL
+1062 DEKNCDKTL

-1109 SPSYQLT
+1109 SPSYELK
-1116 YDADEAHYGANAK
+1116 YEADEANYGANAK

-1158 WKNTVTI
+1158 WTETVTI

>member
-34 ELRQDINSLD
+34 ELRTDINSLES
-44 ATLKSELQSVKDQLT
+44 TLKSELQSVKDQLT

-68 IADAQAI
+68 IANAQAT

-80 DKKADK
+80 DQKADK
-86 TTVDALATRVTDLEK
+86 TTVAALADQVKGLES
-101 ELGVVN
+101 ELGVVK
-107 SRLKTI
+107 SRLNSI
-113 DATLAEVNASIADLK
+113 DDAIAKINDAIAEIK
-128 ANKADKTEV
+128 ANKADKEEV
-137 AELRLFVETELA
+137 AALKVWAEGEIAAITGDITGLKAAIAELKEADTKLAAQIVEEATKLAAKDTELEGKIA
-149 AIKGDISGLQ
+149 EVAGD
-159 TAVKEILADIAG
+159 
-171 IKGDING
+171 
-178 IKGDISDLQKKDI
+178 
-191 ELFAA
+191 
-196 INQEALDR
+196 
-204 AAAISALD
+204 
-212 KELSA
+212 
-217 KIKTVADNL
+217 L
-226 ADFIKE
+226 ADFIAA
-232 QNEFNEAVITEIS
+232 QNELNDAVITEIS

-288 LRQAQ
+288 LRTAQ
-293 KDIAALQKDV
+293 NDIRGLRTDV
-303 KKAFEDIATNAANI
+303 NKCIEDIATNAANI
-317 EANAKA
+317 EANAQA
-323 IDALSQRVTT
+323 IEALDQRVTAA
-333 EVQTLDSKISAVDAK
+333 VQELDSKISAVDNK

-353 VCVTKRLTSIYFA
+353 ICVTKRLTSIYFA

-389 EPTEWLANYAPE
+389 NENDWLANESPA
-401 NGEENRIDDGTTTAV
+401 NGEENRIDNGTTTAV

-445 ITTRGAATPVVS
+445 ISTRGAATPVVA

-463 ENGKLTLQLTKNSA
+463 EDGKLTLKLTKNTA
-477 AINNSNEKFT
+477 AINNSNENFT
-487 VVSLKAPLSEKV
+487 IVSLKAPLSEKV

-520 SVVRPFIHNKK
+520 SVVRPYIHNIKTVKDGK
-531 AIENGKV
+531 A

-553 YSKYSPTFSGIQAL
+553 YSMYSPTFSGIQAL

-575 SRDSKIK
+575 SRDSKTK
-582 FFCAYDKTFDVKEL
+582 YFVAYNKTFDVKEL

-603 GNEINYESYGLAFEY
+603 GNVINYESYGLKFEY
-618 NLMSCYWVLNE
+618 NLMKCYWVLNE
-629 GATTDATNQQL
+629 GNTTDATNQQL
-640 YATINDGVVAA
+640 YATINDGVVAST
-651 AAPGVSGANRAAIG
+651 APGVTGANRAAIG

-680 AVVDVKYI
+680 AVVDVRYI
-688 MIQWLEKDVEV
+688 MIQWVEKDVETIV
-699 KDLETINKQTIWD
+699 LDNINKQTTWD

-718 CKIGESELNK
+718 CKIGEAELNK
-728 IAAQLNLETV
+728 LAAQLNLETV
-738 VEFSSR
+738 TEFSSR
-744 FTVSNDLVDAA
+744 FTVASDLIDAD
-755 GKKIGV
+755 GKKIGT
-761 VDKKENGQADG
+761 VDKKENGEAAG
-772 QIDNILVTFEV
+772 QIDNILVTFET
-783 PMAMTKDLYE
+783 PMTMTKELYE
-793 NGSVAYTGYVK
+793 GGSVAYTGY
-804 LISKTEPLEY
+804 IFIQSKTEPLQY
-814 RLPVVLTAT
+814 KVPVVLTAT
-823 FDKSRQLKLNSAYV
+823 FDKSRQLALNSAYV
-837 EDANYWKG
+837 ENANYWKG
-845 ERPDI
+845 TGI
-850 NRYVVANPTLED
+850 NRYVVANPTLE
-862 NAANDNAYT
+862 ANDSKGYT
-871 LEKGYEDTQILYNL
+871 LANGFHDTQILYNL
-885 LNAYKKGG
+885 LNAYLNG
-893 TSAPSDVENLVLN
+893 TSAPKDVENLVLN

-914 ARFVFDEERV
+914 ARFVFDEDRV
-924 PEVLGAGWNVSED
+924 EDVLGAGWNVSAD

-945 DIAATIT
+945 DVAATIT
-952 RNGFVQLEEGPKKGI
+952 RNGFVQLEEGPNKGK

-996 KIVGTIC
+996 KIVGTLC

-1029 TLKDQHSAGFTDI
+1029 TLKDQHSAGYTET

-1049 TVKEAYNRERPII
+1049 TVKEAYNRYRTII
-1062 DEKNNNKTL
+1062 DEKNCDKTL

-1089 NINEAE
+1089 NINEAV
-1095 LDGKPLNSYKNANG
+1095 LNGKSLSSYKNANG
-1109 SPSYQLT
+1109 TPMYELK
-1116 YDADEAHYGANAK
+1116 YEADEANYGANAK
-1129 FTFYNNSGNAITKDL
+1129 FRFFNNSGNAITEDL

-1158 WKNTVTI
+1158 WEETVTI

>member
-68 IADAQAI
+68 IADAQAT

-389 EPTEWLANYAPE
+389 EPTDWLANYAPE
-401 NGEENRIDDGTTTAV
+401 NGVENRIDDGTTTAV

-430 GGIRGLS
+430 GGVRGLS

-445 ITTRGAATPVVS
+445 ITATRGAATPVVS

-477 AINNSNEKFT
+477 AINNSNENFT
-487 VVSLKAPLSEKV
+487 IVSLKAPLSEKV

-520 SVVRPFIHNKK
+520 SVVRPYIHNIKTVTDGK
-531 AIENGKV
+531 A

-553 YSKYSPTFSGIQAL
+553 YSMYSETFDGIRAL

-575 SRDSKIK
+575 SRDSKRK
-582 FFCAYDKTFDVKEL
+582 YFVAYNKPFDVKEL

-603 GNEINYESYGLAFEY
+603 GNVINYESYGLKFEY
-618 NLMSCYWVLNE
+618 NLMKCYWVLNE
-629 GATTDATNQQL
+629 GNTTDATNQQL
-640 YATINDGVVAA
+640 YATINDGVVAST
-651 AAPGVSGANRAAIG
+651 APGVTGANRAAIG

-680 AVVDVKYI
+680 AVVDVRYI
-688 MIQWLEKDVEV
+688 MIQWVEKDVETIV
-699 KDLETINKQTIWD
+699 LDNINKQTTWD

-718 CKIGESELNK
+718 CKIGEAELNK
-728 IAAQLNLETV
+728 LAAQLNLETV
-738 VEFSSR
+738 TEFSSR
-744 FTVSNDLVDAA
+744 FTVASDLVDAD
-755 GKKIGV
+755 GKKIGT
-761 VDKKENGQADG
+761 VDKKENGEAAG
-772 QIDNILVTFEV
+772 QIDNILVTFET
-783 PMAMTKDLYE
+783 PMIMTKELYE
-793 NGSVAYTGYVK
+793 GGSVTYTGY
-804 LISKTEPLEY
+804 IFIQSKTEPLQY
-814 RLPVVLTAT
+814 KVPVVLTAT
-823 FDKSRQLKLNSAYV
+823 FDKSRQLALNKDYK
-837 EDANYWKG
+837 ENENYWKG
-845 ERPDI
+845 VDI
-850 NRYVVANPTLED
+850 NRYVVANPTLE
-862 NAANDNAYT
+862 ANDTKGYT
-871 LEKGYEDTQILYNL
+871 LANGFHDTQILYNL
-885 LNAYKKGG
+885 LNAYLKG
-893 TSAPSDVENLVLN
+893 TSAPKDVENLVLN

-914 ARFVFDEERV
+914 ARFVFDEQRV
-924 PEVLGAGWNVSED
+924 PEVLGTDWSVTDN
-937 GTTLYFKR
+937 GTTLRYSG

-952 RNGFVQLEEGPKKGI
+952 RNGFVQLHEVTNKGK
-967 HALASDAAKMLV
+967 HAHATNAAKMLV

-996 KIVGTIC
+996 KIVGTLC

-1017 KPINLTWGTLAV
+1017 KPIDLAWDKVAV
-1029 TLKDQHSAGFTDI
+1029 TLKDQHSAGFTET
-1042 LPWQKMI
+1042 LPWQSMI
-1049 TVKEAYNRERPII
+1049 VVKEAYNRYRPII
-1062 DEKNNNKTL
+1062 DNLNNDATL
-1071 RSWYGYYWDGKN
+1071 RSWYGYYKNGKN

-1089 NINEAE
+1089 NVAEAK
-1095 LDGKPLNSYKNANG
+1095 LDGKKLSSYKNENG
-1109 SPSYQLT
+1109 TPMYELK
-1116 YDADEAHYGANAK
+1116 YEDDAAHYGANAK
-1129 FTFYNNSGNAITKDL
+1129 FTFFNNSGNAITKDL

>member
-10 LLGALALGATSTIV
+10 MLGALALGATSTIV

-34 ELRQDINSLD
+34 ELRTDINSLES
-44 ATLKSELQSVKDQLT
+44 TLKSELQSVKDQLA

-68 IADAQAI
+68 IANAEATLQEAI
-75 LQAAI
+75 N
-80 DKKADK
+80 KKADK
-86 TTVDALATRVTDLEK
+86 TTVAALADQVKGLES
-101 ELGVVN
+101 ELGVVK
-107 SRLKTI
+107 SRLNSI
-113 DATLAEVNASIADLK
+113 DDAIAKINDAIAK
-128 ANKADKTEV
+128 KADKTEV
-137 AELRLFVETELA
+137 AELKVWAEGQIAAITGDITGLKAAIAELKAVDTELA
-149 AIKGDISGLQ
+149 GKIVA
-159 TAVKEILADIAG
+159 
-171 IKGDING
+171 
-178 IKGDISDLQKKDI
+178 
-191 ELFAA
+191 
-196 INQEALDR
+196 EATER
-204 AAAISALD
+204 AAKD
-212 KELSA
+212 DELA
-217 KIKTVADNL
+217 GKIAEVAGNL
-226 ADFIKE
+226 ADFIAA
-232 QNEFNEAVITEIS
+232 QNELNDAVITEIS

-288 LRQAQ
+288 LRTAQ
-293 KDIAALQKDV
+293 NDIRGLRTDV
-303 KKAFEDIATNAANI
+303 NKCIEDIATNAANI
-317 EANAKA
+317 EANAQA
-323 IDALSQRVTT
+323 IEALDQRVTAA
-333 EVQTLDSKISAVDAK
+333 VQELDSKISAVDNK

-353 VCVTKRLTSIYFA
+353 ICVTKRLTSIYFA
-366 PSTFVDGVE
+366 PSSFVDGVE

-389 EPTEWLANYAPE
+389 SETDWLANYAPE
-401 NGEENRIDDGTTTAV
+401 NGEENRIDNGTTTAV

-445 ITTRGAATPVVS
+445 ISTRGAATPVVA
-457 VKSGTI
+457 VKSGEI
-463 ENGKLTLQLTKNSA
+463 KDGKLTLKLTKNTA
-477 AINNSNEKFT
+477 AINNSNENFT
-487 VVSLKAPLSEKV
+487 IVSLKAPLSEKV

-520 SVVRPFIHNKK
+520 SVVRPFIHNVEAVK
-531 AIENGKV
+531 NGKA

-553 YSKYSPTFSGIQAL
+553 YSMYSPTFSGIQAL

-575 SRDSKIK
+575 SRDSKK
-582 FFCAYDKTFDVKEL
+582 KYFVAYDKTFDVKKL
-596 TTVCDHN
+596 TTVCDYN
-603 GNEINYESYGLAFEY
+603 GNVINYESYGLKFEY
-618 NLMSCYWVLNE
+618 NLMKCYWVLNE
-629 GATTDATNQQL
+629 GNTTDATNQQL
-640 YATINDGVVAA
+640 YATINDGVVAST
-651 AAPGVSGANRAAIG
+651 APGVTGANRAAIG

-680 AVVDVKYI
+680 AVVDVRYI
-688 MIQWLEKDVEV
+688 MIQWVEKDVETIV
-699 KDLETINKQTIWD
+699 LDNINKQTTWD

-718 CKIGESELNK
+718 CKIGEAELNK
-728 IAAQLNLETV
+728 LAAQLNLETV
-738 VEFSSR
+738 TEFSSR
-744 FTVSNDLVDAA
+744 FTVASDLVDAS
-755 GKKIGV
+755 GKKIGT
-761 VDKKENGQADG
+761 VDKKENGEAAG
-772 QIDNILVTFEV
+772 QIDNILVTFET
-783 PMAMTKDLYE
+783 PMTMTKELYE
-793 NGSVAYTGYVK
+793 GGSVAYTGY
-804 LISKTEPLEY
+804 IFIQSKTEPLQY
-814 RLPVVLTAT
+814 KLPVVLTAT
-823 FDKSRQLKLNSAYV
+823 FDKSRQLALNSAYV

-845 ERPDI
+845 TGI
-850 NRYVVANPTLED
+850 NRYVVANPTLE
-862 NAANDNAYT
+862 ANDSKGYT
-871 LEKGYEDTQILYNL
+871 LDDGFFDTQILYNL
-885 LNAYKKGG
+885 LNAYKKS
-893 TSAPSDVENLVLN
+893 TVSPSDVENLVLN

-924 PEVLGAGWNVSED
+924 PEVLGAGWNVSAD

-952 RNGFVQLEEGPKKGI
+952 RNGFVQLEEGPNKGK

-996 KIVGTIC
+996 KIVGTLC

-1049 TVKEAYNRERPII
+1049 TVKEAYNRYRPII
-1062 DEKNNNKTL
+1062 DEKNCDATL
-1071 RSWYGYYWDGKN
+1071 RSWYGYCWNGKN

-1089 NINEAE
+1089 NINDAK

-1109 SPSYQLT
+1109 SPSYELK
-1116 YDADEAHYGANAK
+1116 YEADEANYGANAK
-1129 FTFYNNSGNAITKDL
+1129 FWFFNNSGNAITKDL

-1158 WKNTVTI
+1158 WENTVTI

>member
-34 ELRQDINSLD
+34 ELRTDINSLES
-44 ATLKSELQSVKDQLT
+44 TLKSELQSVKDQLT

-68 IADAQAI
+68 IDNAQRT

-80 DKKADK
+80 DQKADQ
-86 TTVDALATRVTDLEK
+86 TTVAALADQVKGLES
-101 ELGVVN
+101 ELGVVK
-107 SRLKTI
+107 SRLNSI
-113 DATLAEVNASIADLK
+113 DDAIAKINDAIADIK
-128 ANKADKTEV
+128 ANKADKEEV
-137 AELRLFVETELA
+137 AVLKVWAEGQIAAITGDIKGLQDAIAELKEADTKLAGQIVEEATIRAAKDTELEG
-149 AIKGDISGLQ
+149 K
-159 TAVKEILADIAG
+159 IA
-171 IKGDING
+171 
-178 IKGDISDLQKKDI
+178 
-191 ELFAA
+191 E
-196 INQEALDR
+196 
-204 AAAISALD
+204 
-212 KELSA
+212 
-217 KIKTVADNL
+217 VAGNL
-226 ADFIKE
+226 ADFIAA
-232 QNEFNEAVITEIS
+232 QNELNDAVILEIS

-254 AGQIEALQMVDEGLD
+254 VGQIEALQMVDEGLD

-278 LQGYEGVVAD
+278 LQGYEDVVKD
-288 LRQAQ
+288 LRTAQ
-293 KDIAALQKDV
+293 SDIRGLRTDV
-303 KKAFEDIATNAANI
+303 NKCIEDIATNAKNI

-323 IDALSQRVTT
+323 IEALGQRVTT
-333 EVQTLDSKISAVDAK
+333 AVQELDGKISAVDSK
-348 VNALT
+348 VDALT
-353 VCVTKRLTSIYFA
+353 ICVTKRLTSIYFA
-366 PSTFVDGVE
+366 PSSFVDGVE

-389 EPTEWLANYAPE
+389 NEADWLANYAPE
-401 NGEENRIDDGTTTAV
+401 NGEENRIDNGTTTAV

-445 ITTRGAATPVVS
+445 ISTRGAATPVVA

-463 ENGKLTLQLTKNSA
+463 ENGKLTLKLTKNTA

-487 VVSLKAPLSEKV
+487 IVSLKAPLSEKV

-520 SVVRPFIHNKK
+520 SVVRPYIHNKK
-531 AIENGKV
+531 ALVDGKV

-553 YSKYSPTFSGIQAL
+553 YTKYSPTFSGIQAL

-575 SRDSKIK
+575 SRDSKTK
-582 FFCAYDKTFDVKEL
+582 YFVAYDKTFDVKEL
-596 TTVCDHN
+596 TTVCDYN
-603 GNEINYESYGLAFEY
+603 GNEINYESYGLKFEY
-618 NLMSCYWVLNE
+618 NLMKCYWVLNE
-629 GATTDATNQQL
+629 GNTTDATNQQL
-640 YATINDGVVAA
+640 YATINDGVVAST
-651 AAPGVSGANRAAIG
+651 APGVTGANRAAIG
-665 KSPVVQIVLRDTKNN
+665 KSPIVQIVLRDTKNN

-688 MIQWLEKDVEV
+688 MIQWVEKDVETIV
-699 KDLETINKQTIWD
+699 LDDINKQTKWD

-718 CKIGESELNK
+718 CKIGEAELNK
-728 IAAQLNLETV
+728 LAAQLNLETV
-738 VEFSSR
+738 TEFSSR
-744 FTVSNDLVDAA
+744 FTVASDLVDAS
-755 GKKIGV
+755 GKKIGT
-761 VDKKENGQADG
+761 VDKKENGEAAG
-772 QIDNILVTFEV
+772 QIDNILVTFET
-783 PMAMTKDLYE
+783 PMIMTKELYE
-793 NGSVAYTGYVK
+793 GGSVAYTGY
-804 LISKTEPLEY
+804 IFIQSKTEPLQY
-814 RLPVVLTAT
+814 KVPVVLTAT
-823 FDKSRQLKLNSAYV
+823 FDKSRQLALNSAYV

-845 ERPDI
+845 EGI
-850 NRYVVANPTLED
+850 NRYVVANPTLE
-862 NAANDNAYT
+862 ANDSKGYT
-871 LEKGYEDTQILYNL
+871 LDDGFFDTQILYNL
-885 LNAYKKGG
+885 LNAYKKS
-893 TSAPSDVENLVLN
+893 TVSPSDVENLVLN

-924 PEVLGAGWNVSED
+924 PEVLGAGWTVSDD

-952 RNGFVQLEEGPKKGI
+952 RNGFVQLEEGPNKGK

-996 KIVGTIC
+996 KIVGTLC

-1049 TVKEAYNRERPII
+1049 TVKEAYNRYRPII
-1062 DEKNNNKTL
+1062 DEKNCDATL
-1071 RSWYGYYWDGKN
+1071 RSWYGYCWNGKN

-1089 NINEAE
+1089 NINDAK
-1095 LDGKPLNSYKNANG
+1095 LDGKPLISYKNANG
-1109 SPSYQLT
+1109 SPSYELK
-1116 YDADEAHYGANAK
+1116 YEADKANYGANAK

-1158 WKNTVTI
+1158 WENTVTI

>member
-34 ELRQDINSLD
+34 ELRTDINSLES
-44 ATLKSELQSVKDQLT
+44 TLKSELQSVKDQLA

-68 IADAQAI
+68 IANAQAT

-80 DKKADK
+80 DQKADK
-86 TTVDALATRVTDLEK
+86 TTVAALADQVKGLES
-101 ELGVVN
+101 ELGVVK
-107 SRLKTI
+107 SRLNSI
-113 DATLAEVNASIADLK
+113 DTAIAEINDVIADIK

-137 AELRLFVETELA
+137 AELKIWAEGQIAAITGDITGLKAAIAELKAVDTELA
-149 AIKGDISGLQ
+149 GKIVA
-159 TAVKEILADIAG
+159 
-171 IKGDING
+171 
-178 IKGDISDLQKKDI
+178 
-191 ELFAA
+191 
-196 INQEALDR
+196 EATER
-204 AAAISALD
+204 AAKD
-212 KELSA
+212 DELA
-217 KIKTVADNL
+217 GKIAEVAGNL
-226 ADFIKE
+226 ADFIAA
-232 QNEFNEAVITEIS
+232 QNELNDAVITEIS

-288 LRQAQ
+288 LRTAQ
-293 KDIAALQKDV
+293 NDIRGLRTDV
-303 KKAFEDIATNAANI
+303 NKCIEDIATNAANI
-317 EANAKA
+317 EANAQA
-323 IDALSQRVTT
+323 IEALDQRVTAA
-333 EVQTLDSKISAVDAK
+333 VQELDSKISAVDNK

-353 VCVTKRLTSIYFA
+353 ICVTKRLTSIYFA
-366 PSTFVDGVE
+366 PSSFVDGVE

-389 EPTEWLANYAPE
+389 SETDWLANYAPE
-401 NGEENRIDDGTTTAV
+401 NGEENRIDNGTTTAV

-445 ITTRGAATPVVS
+445 ISTRGAATPVVA

-463 ENGKLTLQLTKNSA
+463 EDGKLTLKLTKNTA
-477 AINNSNEKFT
+477 AINNSNENFT
-487 VVSLKAPLSEKV
+487 IVSLKAPLSEKV

-520 SVVRPFIHNKK
+520 SVVRPFIHNVEAVK
-531 AIENGKV
+531 NGKA
-538 DERAEFAHFYRFGDI
+538 DERADFAHFYRFGDI
-553 YSKYSPTFSGIQAL
+553 YSMYSPTFSGIQAL

-575 SRDSKIK
+575 SRDSKK
-582 FFCAYDKTFDVKEL
+582 KYFVAYDKTFDVKEL
-596 TTVCDHN
+596 TTVCDYN
-603 GNEINYESYGLAFEY
+603 GNVINYESYGLKFEY
-618 NLMSCYWVLNE
+618 NLMKCYWVLNE
-629 GATTDATNQQL
+629 GNTTDATNQQL
-640 YATINDGVVAA
+640 YATINDGVVAST
-651 AAPGVSGANRAAIG
+651 APGVTGANRAAIG

-688 MIQWLEKDVEV
+688 MIQWVEKDVET
-699 KDLETINKQTIWD
+699 KDLEAINKQTKWD

-718 CKIGESELNK
+718 CKIGEAELNK
-728 IAAQLNLETV
+728 LAAQLNLETV
-738 VEFSSR
+738 TEFSSR
-744 FTVSNDLVDAA
+744 FTVASDLVDAS
-755 GKKIGV
+755 GKKIGT
-761 VDKKENGQADG
+761 VDKKENGEAAG
-772 QIDNILVTFEV
+772 QIDNILVTFET
-783 PMAMTKDLYE
+783 PMVMTKELYE
-793 NGSVAYTGYVK
+793 GGSVAYTGY
-804 LISKTEPLEY
+804 IFIQSKTEPLQY
-814 RLPVVLTAT
+814 KLPVILTAT
-823 FDKSRQLKLNSAYV
+823 FDKSRQLALNSAYV

-845 ERPDI
+845 EGI
-850 NRYVVANPTLED
+850 NRYVVANPTLE
-862 NAANDNAYT
+862 ANDANGKAYT
-871 LEKGYEDTQILYNL
+871 LANGYKDTQILYNL
-885 LNAYKKGG
+885 LNAYKKS
-893 TSAPSDVENLVLN
+893 TVSPSDVENLVLN

-914 ARFVFDEERV
+914 ARFVFDEQRV
-924 PEVLGAGWNVSED
+924 PEVLGAGWNVSAD

-945 DIAATIT
+945 DVAATIT
-952 RNGFVQLEEGPKKGI
+952 RNGFVQLEEGPNKGK
-967 HALASDAAKMLV
+967 HALATDAAKMLV

-996 KIVGTIC
+996 KIVGTLC

-1029 TLKDQHSAGFTDI
+1029 TLKDQHSEGYTET

-1049 TVKEAYNRERPII
+1049 TVKEAYNRYRPII
-1062 DEKNNNKTL
+1062 DEKNNDKTL

-1089 NINEAE
+1089 NINDAK
-1095 LDGKPLNSYKNANG
+1095 LDGKPLSSWKNENG
-1109 SPSYQLT
+1109 SPSYELK
-1116 YDADEAHYGANAK
+1116 YEADAAHYGANAK
-1129 FTFYNNSGNAITKDL
+1129 FTFFNNSGNAITKDL

-1158 WKNTVTI
+1158 WTETVTI

>member
-34 ELRQDINSLD
+34 ELRTDINSLES
-44 ATLKSELQSVKDQLT
+44 TLKSELQSVKDQLA

-68 IADAQAI
+68 IANAQAT

-80 DKKADK
+80 DQKADK
-86 TTVDALATRVTDLEK
+86 TTVAALADQVKGLES
-101 ELGVVN
+101 ELGVVK
-107 SRLKTI
+107 SRLNSI
-113 DATLAEVNASIADLK
+113 DTAIAEINDVIADIK

-137 AELRLFVETELA
+137 AELKIWAEGQIAAITGDITGLKAAIAELKAVDTELA
-149 AIKGDISGLQ
+149 GKIVA
-159 TAVKEILADIAG
+159 
-171 IKGDING
+171 
-178 IKGDISDLQKKDI
+178 
-191 ELFAA
+191 
-196 INQEALDR
+196 EATER
-204 AAAISALD
+204 AAKD
-212 KELSA
+212 DELA
-217 KIKTVADNL
+217 GKIAEVAGNL
-226 ADFIKE
+226 ADFIAA
-232 QNEFNEAVITEIS
+232 QNELNDAVITEIS

-288 LRQAQ
+288 LRTAQ
-293 KDIAALQKDV
+293 NDIRGLRTDV
-303 KKAFEDIATNAANI
+303 NKCIEDIATNAANI
-317 EANAKA
+317 EANAQA
-323 IDALSQRVTT
+323 IEALDQRVTAA
-333 EVQTLDSKISAVDAK
+333 VQELDSKISAVDNK

-353 VCVTKRLTSIYFA
+353 ICVTKRLTSIYFA
-366 PSTFVDGVE
+366 PSSFVDGVE

-389 EPTEWLANYAPE
+389 SETDWLANYAPE
-401 NGEENRIDDGTTTAV
+401 NGEENRIDNGTTTAV

-445 ITTRGAATPVVS
+445 ISTRGAATPVVA
-457 VKSGTI
+457 VKSGEI
-463 ENGKLTLQLTKNSA
+463 KDGKLTLKLTKNTA
-477 AINNSNEKFT
+477 AINNSNENFT
-487 VVSLKAPLSEKV
+487 IVSLKAPLSEKV

-520 SVVRPFIHNKK
+520 SVVRPFIHNVEAVK
-531 AIENGKV
+531 NGKA

-553 YSKYSPTFSGIQAL
+553 YSMYSPTFSGIQAL

-575 SRDSKIK
+575 SRDSKK
-582 FFCAYDKTFDVKEL
+582 KYFVAYDKTFDVKKL
-596 TTVCDHN
+596 TTVCDYN
-603 GNEINYESYGLAFEY
+603 GNVINYESYGLKFEY
-618 NLMSCYWVLNE
+618 NLMKCYWVLNE
-629 GATTDATNQQL
+629 GNTTDATNQQL
-640 YATINDGVVAA
+640 YATINDGVVAST
-651 AAPGVSGANRAAIG
+651 APSVTGANRAAIG

-688 MIQWLEKDVEV
+688 MIQWMEKDVET
-699 KDLETINKQTIWD
+699 KDLEAINKQTTWD

-718 CKIGESELNK
+718 CKIGEAELNK
-728 IAAQLNLETV
+728 LAAQLNLETV
-738 VEFSSR
+738 TEFSSR
-744 FTVSNDLVDAA
+744 FTVASDLIDAD
-755 GKKIGV
+755 GKKIGT
-761 VDKKENGQADG
+761 VDKKENGEAAG
-772 QIDNILVTFEV
+772 QIDNILVTFET
-783 PMAMTKDLYE
+783 PMTMTKELYE
-793 NGSVAYTGYVK
+793 GGSVAYTGY
-804 LISKTEPLEY
+804 IFIQSKTEPLQY
-814 RLPVVLTAT
+814 KLPVVLTAT
-823 FDKSRQLKLNSAYV
+823 FDKSRQLALNSAYV
-837 EDANYWKG
+837 ENAKYWKG
-845 ERPDI
+845 EGI
-850 NRYVVANPTLED
+850 NRYVVANPTLE
-862 NAANDNAYT
+862 ANDAKGYT
-871 LEKGYEDTQILYNL
+871 LANGFEDTQILYNL
-885 LNAYKKGG
+885 LNAYLKG
-893 TSAPSDVENLVLN
+893 TSAPKDVENLVLN

-924 PEVLGAGWNVSED
+924 PEVLGAGWTVSAD

-945 DIAATIT
+945 DVAATIT

-996 KIVGTIC
+996 KIVGTLC

-1029 TLKDQHSAGFTDI
+1029 TLKDQHSEGYTET

-1049 TVKEAYNRERPII
+1049 TVKEAYNRYRPII
-1062 DEKNNNKTL
+1062 DEKNNDKTL

-1089 NINEAE
+1089 NINEAKLE
-1095 LDGKPLNSYKNANG
+1095 GKSLSSYKNANG
-1109 SPSYQLT
+1109 TPMYELK
-1116 YDADEAHYGANAK
+1116 YEADAANYGANAK
-1129 FTFYNNSGNAITKDL
+1129 FWFFNNSGNAITKDL

-1158 WKNTVTI
+1158 WEETVTI

>member
-34 ELRQDINSLD
+34 ELRTDINSLES
-44 ATLKSELQSVKDQLT
+44 TLKSELQSVKDQLT

-68 IADAQAI
+68 IANAQAT

-80 DKKADK
+80 DQKADK
-86 TTVDALATRVTDLEK
+86 TTVAALADQVAGLEK
-101 ELGVVN
+101 ELGVVK
-107 SRLKTI
+107 SRLNSI
-113 DATLAEVNASIADLK
+113 DTAIAEINAAIADIK
-128 ANKADKTEV
+128 ANKADKEEV
-137 AELRLFVETELA
+137 AALKVWAEGEIAAITGDITGLNAAIAELKEADTKLAAQIVEEATKLAAKDTELEG
-149 AIKGDISGLQ
+149 K
-159 TAVKEILADIAG
+159 IA
-171 IKGDING
+171 
-178 IKGDISDLQKKDI
+178 
-191 ELFAA
+191 E
-196 INQEALDR
+196 
-204 AAAISALD
+204 
-212 KELSA
+212 
-217 KIKTVADNL
+217 VADNL
-226 ADFIKE
+226 AKFIAE
-232 QNEFNEAVITEIS
+232 QNELNDAVITEIS

-278 LQGYEGVVAD
+278 LQGYEDVVKD
-288 LRQAQ
+288 LRKAQ
-293 KDIAALQKDV
+293 SDIATLRTDVNKCIEDIAA
-303 KKAFEDIATNAANI
+303 NARNI
-317 EANAKA
+317 EANAQA
-323 IDALSQRVTT
+323 IEALDQRVTT
-333 EVQTLDSKISAVDAK
+333 AVQELDGKISDVDNK

-353 VCVTKRLTSIYFA
+353 ICVTKRLTSIYFA

-389 EPTEWLANYAPE
+389 NETDWLANESPA
-401 NGEENRIDDGTTTAV
+401 NGEENRIDNGTTTAV

-445 ITTRGAATPVVS
+445 ISTRGAATPVVA
-457 VKSGTI
+457 VKSGEI
-463 ENGKLTLQLTKNSA
+463 KDGKLTLKLTKNTA
-477 AINNSNEKFT
+477 AINNSNENFT
-487 VVSLKAPLSEKV
+487 IVSLKAPLSEKV

-520 SVVRPFIHNKK
+520 SVVRPYIHNIKTVKDGK
-531 AIENGKV
+531 A

-553 YSKYSPTFSGIQAL
+553 YSMYSPTFSGIQAL

-575 SRDSKIK
+575 SRDSKTK
-582 FFCAYDKTFDVKEL
+582 YFVAYNKTFDVKEL

-603 GNEINYESYGLAFEY
+603 GNVINYESYGLKFEY
-618 NLMSCYWVLNE
+618 NLMKCYWVLNE
-629 GATTDATNQQL
+629 GNTTDATNQQL
-640 YATINDGVVAA
+640 YATINDGVVAST
-651 AAPGVSGANRAAIG
+651 APGVTGANRAAIG

-680 AVVDVKYI
+680 AVVDVRYI
-688 MIQWLEKDVEV
+688 MIQWVEKDVETIV
-699 KDLETINKQTIWD
+699 LDNINKQTTWD

-718 CKIGESELNK
+718 CKIGEAELNK
-728 IAAQLNLETV
+728 LAAQLNLETV
-738 VEFSSR
+738 TEFSSR
-744 FTVSNDLVDAA
+744 FTVASDLIDAD
-755 GKKIGV
+755 GKKIGT
-761 VDKKENGQADG
+761 VDKKENGEAAG
-772 QIDNILVTFEV
+772 QIDNILVTFET
-783 PMAMTKDLYE
+783 PMTMTKELYE
-793 NGSVAYTGYVK
+793 GGSVAYTGY
-804 LISKTEPLEY
+804 IFIQSKTEPLQY
-814 RLPVVLTAT
+814 KVPVVLTAT
-823 FDKSRQLKLNSAYV
+823 FDKSRQLALNSAYV
-837 EDANYWKG
+837 ENANYWKG
-845 ERPDI
+845 TGI
-850 NRYVVANPTLED
+850 NRYVVANPTLE
-862 NAANDNAYT
+862 ANDSKGYT
-871 LEKGYEDTQILYNL
+871 LANGFHDTQILYNL
-885 LNAYKKGG
+885 LNAYLNG
-893 TSAPSDVENLVLN
+893 TSAPKDVENLVLN

-914 ARFVFDEERV
+914 ARFVFDEDRV
-924 PEVLGAGWNVSED
+924 EDVLGAGWNVSAD

-945 DIAATIT
+945 DVAATIT
-952 RNGFVQLEEGPKKGI
+952 RNGFVQLEEGPNKGK

-1029 TLKDQHSAGFTDI
+1029 TLKDQHSAGYTET

-1049 TVKEAYNRERPII
+1049 TVKEAYNRYRTII
-1062 DEKNNNKTL
+1062 DEKNCDKTL

-1089 NINEAE
+1089 NINEAKLE
-1095 LDGKPLNSYKNANG
+1095 GKSLSSYKNANG
-1109 SPSYQLT
+1109 TPMYELK
-1116 YDADEAHYGANAK
+1116 YEADKANYGANAK
-1129 FTFYNNSGNAITKDL
+1129 FRFFNNSGNAITEDL

-1158 WKNTVTI
+1158 WEETVTI

>member
-34 ELRQDINSLD
+34 ELRTDINSLES
-44 ATLKSELQSVKDQLT
+44 TLKSELQSVKDQLT

-68 IADAQAI
+68 IANAQAT

-80 DKKADK
+80 DQKADK
-86 TTVDALATRVTDLEK
+86 TTVAALADQVKGLES
-101 ELGVVN
+101 ELGVVK
-107 SRLKTI
+107 SRLNSI
-113 DATLAEVNASIADLK
+113 DDAIAKINDAIAEIK
-128 ANKADKTEV
+128 ANKADKEEV
-137 AELRLFVETELA
+137 AALKVWAEGEIAAITGDITGLKAAIAELKEADTKLAAQIVEEATKLAAKDTELEGKIA
-149 AIKGDISGLQ
+149 EVAGD
-159 TAVKEILADIAG
+159 LAKFIA
-171 IKGDING
+171 
-178 IKGDISDLQKKDI
+178 
-191 ELFAA
+191 
-196 INQEALDR
+196 
-204 AAAISALD
+204 
-212 KELSA
+212 
-217 KIKTVADNL
+217 
-226 ADFIKE
+226 E
-232 QNEFNEAVITEIS
+232 QNELNEAVITEIS

-254 AGQIEALQMVDEGLD
+254 VGQIEALQMVDEGLD

-278 LQGYEGVVAD
+278 LNGYEDVVKD
-288 LRQAQ
+288 LRKAQ
-293 KDIAALQKDV
+293 SDIATLRTDVNKCIEDIAA
-303 KKAFEDIATNAANI
+303 NARNI
-317 EANAKA
+317 EANAQA
-323 IDALSQRVTT
+323 IEALDQRVTAA
-333 EVQTLDSKISAVDAK
+333 VQELDGKISAVDSK
-348 VNALT
+348 VDALT
-353 VCVTKRLTSIYFA
+353 ICVTKRLTSIYFA

-389 EPTEWLANYAPE
+389 NENDWLANESPA
-401 NGEENRIDDGTTTAV
+401 NGEENRIDNGTTTAV

-445 ITTRGAATPVVS
+445 ISTRGAATPVVA

-463 ENGKLTLQLTKNSA
+463 EDGKLTLQLTKNSA

-487 VVSLKAPLSEKV
+487 IVSLKAPLSEKV

-520 SVVRPFIHNKK
+520 SVVRPYIHNKK
-531 AIENGKV
+531 AIENGKA

-553 YSKYSPTFSGIQAL
+553 YSMYSPEFDGIRAL

-575 SRDSKIK
+575 SRDSKRK
-582 FFCAYDKTFDVKEL
+582 YFVAYNKTFDVKEL

-603 GNEINYESYGLAFEY
+603 GNVINYESYGLKFEY
-618 NLMSCYWVLNE
+618 NLMKCYWVLNE
-629 GATTDATNQQL
+629 GNTTDATNQQL
-640 YATINDGVVAA
+640 YATINDGVVAST
-651 AAPGVSGANRAAIG
+651 APGVTGANRAAIG

-688 MIQWLEKDVEV
+688 MIQWVEKDVET
-699 KDLETINKQTIWD
+699 KDLEAINKQTKWD

-718 CKIGESELNK
+718 CKIGEAELNK
-728 IAAQLNLETV
+728 LAAQLNLETV
-738 VEFSSR
+738 TEFSSR
-744 FTVSNDLVDAA
+744 FTVASDLVDKD
-755 GKKIGV
+755 GNKIGT
-761 VDKKENGQADG
+761 VDKKENGAADG
-772 QIDNILVTFEV
+772 QIDNILVTFET
-783 PMAMTKDLYE
+783 PMTMTKELYE
-793 NGSVAYTGYVK
+793 GGSVAYTGY
-804 LISKTEPLEY
+804 IFIQSKTEPLQY
-814 RLPVVLTAT
+814 KVPVVLTAT
-823 FDKSRQLKLNSAYV
+823 FDKSRQLALNSAYV
-837 EDANYWKG
+837 ENAKYWKG
-845 ERPDI
+845 EGI
-850 NRYVVANPTLED
+850 NRYVVANPTLE
-862 NAANDNAYT
+862 ANDSKGYT
-871 LEKGYEDTQILYNL
+871 LANGYEDTQILYNL
-885 LNAYKKGG
+885 LNAYLKG
-893 TSAPSDVENLVLN
+893 TSAPKDVENLVLN

-924 PEVLGAGWNVSED
+924 EEVLGTGWWVSED

-979 AYDETP
+979 AYDEYP

-996 KIVGTIC
+996 KIVGTLC

-1017 KPINLTWGTLAV
+1017 KPITLTWGTLGV
-1029 TLKDQHSAGFTDI
+1029 TLKDQHSAGYTET

-1049 TVKEAYNRERPII
+1049 TVKEAYNRYRTII
-1062 DEKNNNKTL
+1062 DEKNCDKTL

-1089 NINEAE
+1089 NINEAKLE
-1095 LDGKPLNSYKNANG
+1095 GKSLSSYKNANG
-1109 SPSYQLT
+1109 TPMYELK
-1116 YDADEAHYGANAK
+1116 YEADEAHYGANAK
-1129 FTFYNNSGNAITKDL
+1129 FWFFNNSGNAITEDL

-1158 WKNTVTI
+1158 WEETVTI
-1165 TVSETTTTAKRR
+1165 TVSQTTTTAKRR